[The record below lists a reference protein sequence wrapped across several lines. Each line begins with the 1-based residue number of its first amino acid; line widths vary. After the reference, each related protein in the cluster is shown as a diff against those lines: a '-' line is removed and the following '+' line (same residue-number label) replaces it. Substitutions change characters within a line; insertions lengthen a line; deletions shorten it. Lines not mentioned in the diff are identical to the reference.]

1 MRTDDEY
8 GNLYQMLEFSSPEFG
23 RPPTGRC
30 PTLRLHRTR
39 LDNGPLV
46 IAVLVPGPTP
56 GDPWA
61 VGSYITRSRLRSDQH
76 PGPGRSIPRGGEKQT
91 EFPGSGHMGVT

>member
-1 MRTDDEY
+1 MNTAIFTRC
-8 GNLYQMLEFSSPEFG
+8 LEFSSREFG
-23 RPPTGRC
+23 RLQAAVADRA

-76 PGPGRSIPRGGEKQT
+76 PGSWQIDPPGRGTQMEL
-91 EFPGSGHMGVT
+91 PGSGHMGE

>member
-1 MRTDDEY
+1 MNTAIFTRCS
-8 GNLYQMLEFSSPEFG
+8 NFLFFAQVW
-23 RPPTGRC
+23 PPTGSRPRA

-56 GDPWA
+56 GDP
-61 VGSYITRSRLRSDQH
+61 
-76 PGPGRSIPRGGEKQT
+76 
-91 EFPGSGHMGVT
+91 